1 MAKWRKGDY
10 VFLQSGHND
19 ERARN
24 DGVDPDGEQIRYGGG
39 STEEMYR
46 RFPQIMRETGKK
58 LNIPVIDLN
67 AKSVEY
73 FNQIGPIAAKALV
86 MAVEPGETPG
96 KTNSGSYANGNP
108 FNHPDGTHYKEGL
121 NKQYCRMAAEE
132 IYRLKM
138 EGLWIQIDKLY
149 DLLSPK
155 VKKGVKTG
163 DFSQFFPEVCADT
176 ERGPGS
182 YYRNQI
188 EKMVRLGVF
197 HKDQKGCFYPWQLC
211 GEGEFYRAL
220 KQLWNLP
227 EGFTP
232 WEKDRPL
239 TRKRAAFML
248 YDGYVLRFG
257 LEEKNKP
264 PYMTDYN
271 DISISPDDPNYD
283 SNIPLGATIYYPL
296 VPFEKLEDMEEI
308 TKEEKTKVEA
318 VYRLGLMRSEQH
330 IRRGSLKN
338 GRLFQPDLEVTRE
351 KAEKLLYFCFALKQ
365 NVKRENHR
373 IDD

>member
-1 MAKWRKGDY
+1 
-10 VFLQSGHND
+10 
-19 ERARN
+19 
-24 DGVDPDGEQIRYGGG
+24 
-39 STEEMYR
+39 
-46 RFPQIMRETGKK
+46 
-58 LNIPVIDLN
+58 
-67 AKSVEY
+67 
-73 FNQIGPIAAKALV
+73 
-86 MAVEPGETPG
+86 
-96 KTNSGSYANGNP
+96 
-108 FNHPDGTHYKEGL
+108 
-121 NKQYCRMAAEE
+121 
-132 IYRLKM
+132 M

-163 DFSQFFPEVCADT
+163 DFSQVFPEVCADT

-188 EKMVRLGVF
+188 EKMVQLGVF
-197 HKDQKGCFYPWQLC
+197 HKDQKGCFYPWKLC

-296 VPFEKLEDMEEI
+296 VPFEKLEDMEEL

-351 KAEKLLYFCFALKQ
+351 KAAKLLYFCFVLKQ
-365 NVKRENHR
+365 NVKKENHR